1 MAKWLDQYEQG
12 GLVLKKKTKDN
23 YGTKP
28 NVNDVKVSAGP
39 NFVGEGYTAYNW
51 KSPAWGG
58 QFQMGG
64 SLPGSVGFMYARTQ
78 NPAPSNGKYAK
89 KTQASAQNG
98 QEMKY
103 YQDGLDFKPKSISQ
117 DGGLFNIDTRA
128 AQDATRNVIP
138 RKMTAAEKKE
148 AKASGDAARKRTAEK
163 TKEILAE
170 RKRNISQKGDLSTPG
185 SWHIEDKARLF
196 PSSVGG
202 AGEIFD
208 EYINPATYVGVLA
221 DALGESIAEKDP
233 KAIATSLALAAGTGA
248 LSGPAQAGLPGGS
261 VGALEALKT
270 PEAYDFGTSLTGL
283 ESAKNT
289 VLSGLQSI
297 AKPLQEG
304 AAADLFSLDKL
315 KAVAAPVGLTASE
328 QAYNAALDA
337 QSKYDKELSAF
348 NAMTGQIS
356 ADNIATR
363 IKAITSS
370 MTNAGFGESDIESAL
385 RQIGLLAVGGR
396 VGAMNGGIM
405 DVRRG
410 LVEIPGGYSGN
421 RYKQLLQLLEEA
433 RASQDMDKIKE
444 VESDLYREY
453 NKKKDGGL
461 MGLKMGG
468 MPMEMDYRM
477 GGFIP
482 VGSKERADDVPARL
496 SKNEFVMTADAVRA
510 AGGGSVN
517 EGAKRM
523 YQLMN
528 QLEGKL
534 A

>member
-1 MAKWLDQYEQG
+1 MAAGLGSFGISNPLIQRALVSG
-12 GLVLKKKTKDN
+12 GLNLF
-23 YGTKP
+23 
-28 NVNDVKVSAGP
+28 S
-39 NFVGEGYTAYNW
+39 
-51 KSPAWGG
+51 
-58 QFQMGG
+58 
-64 SLPGSVGFMYARTQ
+64 
-78 NPAPSNGKYAK
+78 
-89 KTQASAQNG
+89 QAS
-98 QEMKY
+98 QE
-103 YQDGLDFKPKSISQ
+103 G
-117 DGGLFNIDTRA
+117 
-128 AQDATRNVIP
+128 
-138 RKMTAAEKKE
+138 AAER
-148 AKASGDAARKRTAEK
+148 G
-163 TKEILAE
+163 
-170 RKRNISQKGDLSTPG
+170 
-185 SWHIEDKARLF
+185 
-196 PSSVGG
+196 
-202 AGEIFD
+202 
-208 EYINPATYVGVLA
+208 INPL
-221 DALGESIAEKDP
+221 
-233 KAIATSLALAAGTGA
+233 SLALAAGTGA
-248 LSGPAQAGLPGGS
+248 LSGPAQPGLPGGS
-261 VGALEALKT
+261 AGALEALKT
-270 PEAYDFGTSLTGL
+270 PEGYLDFATGSTVSGL
-283 ESAKNT
+283 DAAKNT
-289 VLSGLQSI
+289 VVSGLQSI

-315 KAVAAPVGLTASE
+315 KAIAAPVGLTATE

-337 QSKYDKELSAF
+337 QSKYDKELSAY
-348 NAMTGQIS
+348 NAMTGQLS

-370 MTNAGFGESDIESAL
+370 MTNAGFGTSDIESAL

-433 RASQDMDKIKE
+433 RASQDIDKIKE

-453 NKKKDGGL
+453 NKKKEGGL

-517 EGAKRM
+517 KGAQRM

>member
-1 MAKWLDQYEQG
+1 MGKVVKAITKPISKVLDKIVPNEIKPILPYAAALFPFLAPGAFGAMAG
-12 GLVLKKKTKDN
+12 GLGSFGISNPLIQRAL
-23 YGTKP
+23 
-28 NVNDVKVSAGP
+28 VS
-39 NFVGEGYTAYNW
+39 
-51 KSPAWGG
+51 GG
-58 QFQMGG
+58 LNLV
-64 SLPGSVGFMYARTQ
+64 S
-78 NPAPSNGKYAK
+78 
-89 KTQASAQNG
+89 QAS
-98 QEMKY
+98 QE
-103 YQDGLDFKPKSISQ
+103 G
-117 DGGLFNIDTRA
+117 
-128 AQDATRNVIP
+128 
-138 RKMTAAEKKE
+138 AAER
-148 AKASGDAARKRTAEK
+148 G
-163 TKEILAE
+163 
-170 RKRNISQKGDLSTPG
+170 
-185 SWHIEDKARLF
+185 
-196 PSSVGG
+196 
-202 AGEIFD
+202 
-208 EYINPATYVGVLA
+208 INPL
-221 DALGESIAEKDP
+221 
-233 KAIATSLALAAGTGA
+233 SLALAAGTGA
-248 LSGPAQAGLPGGS
+248 LSGPGS
-261 VGALEALKT
+261 TEALQGAQT
-270 PEAYDFGTSLTGL
+270 VGTSAAGNISAADLASKYAGIDSAAQLGYSPNLSFLDQAKNVGL
-283 ESAKNT
+283 EGLSKIAAPLEQGAK
-289 VLSGLQSI
+289 
-297 AKPLQEG
+297 
-304 AAADLFSLDKL
+304 ADLFSLDKL

-453 NKKKDGGL
+453 NKKKEGGL

-517 EGAKRM
+517 KGAQRM

>member
-1 MAKWLDQYEQG
+1 MGKVVKAITKPIAKVLDKVVPNEIKPALPFAAALFPFLAPGLMGSMAAGLGSFGISNPLIQRALVSG
-12 GLVLKKKTKDN
+12 GLNL
-23 YGTKP
+23 
-28 NVNDVKVSAGP
+28 VS
-39 NFVGEGYTAYNW
+39 
-51 KSPAWGG
+51 
-58 QFQMGG
+58 
-64 SLPGSVGFMYARTQ
+64 
-78 NPAPSNGKYAK
+78 
-89 KTQASAQNG
+89 QAS
-98 QEMKY
+98 QE
-103 YQDGLDFKPKSISQ
+103 G
-117 DGGLFNIDTRA
+117 
-128 AQDATRNVIP
+128 
-138 RKMTAAEKKE
+138 AAER
-148 AKASGDAARKRTAEK
+148 G
-163 TKEILAE
+163 
-170 RKRNISQKGDLSTPG
+170 
-185 SWHIEDKARLF
+185 
-196 PSSVGG
+196 
-202 AGEIFD
+202 
-208 EYINPATYVGVLA
+208 INPL
-221 DALGESIAEKDP
+221 
-233 KAIATSLALAAGTGA
+233 SLALAAGTGA

-315 KAVAAPVGLTASE
+315 KAVAAPIGITASE

-370 MTNAGFGESDIESAL
+370 MTNAGFGESDIEAAL

-453 NKKKDGGL
+453 NKKKEGGL

-517 EGAKRM
+517 KGAQRM

>member
-1 MAKWLDQYEQG
+1 MGKVVKAITKPISKVLDKIVPNEIKPVLPFAAALFPFLAPGLMGSMAAGLGSFGISNPLLQRALISG
-12 GLVLKKKTKDN
+12 GLNL
-23 YGTKP
+23 
-28 NVNDVKVSAGP
+28 VSQGSQ
-39 NFVGEGYTAYNW
+39 EG
-51 KSPAWGG
+51 
-58 QFQMGG
+58 
-64 SLPGSVGFMYARTQ
+64 
-78 NPAPSNGKYAK
+78 
-89 KTQASAQNG
+89 
-98 QEMKY
+98 
-103 YQDGLDFKPKSISQ
+103 
-117 DGGLFNIDTRA
+117 
-128 AQDATRNVIP
+128 
-138 RKMTAAEKKE
+138 AAER
-148 AKASGDAARKRTAEK
+148 G
-163 TKEILAE
+163 
-170 RKRNISQKGDLSTPG
+170 
-185 SWHIEDKARLF
+185 
-196 PSSVGG
+196 
-202 AGEIFD
+202 
-208 EYINPATYVGVLA
+208 INPL
-221 DALGESIAEKDP
+221 
-233 KAIATSLALAAGTGA
+233 SLALAAGTGA
-248 LSGPAQAGLPGGS
+248 LSGPAQVGLPGGS
-261 VGALEALKT
+261 TGALEALKT
-270 PEAYDFGTSLTGL
+270 PMDYYGLAPETGSLVD
-283 ESAKNT
+283 SAKNT

-315 KAVAAPVGLTASE
+315 KAVAAPIGLTATE

-337 QSKYDKELSAF
+337 QSKYDKELAAY
-348 NAMTGQIS
+348 NTMTGQIS
-356 ADNIATR
+356 ADNISKR

-370 MTNAGFGESDIESAL
+370 MTNAGFGESDIEAAL

-433 RASQDMDKIKE
+433 RASQDIDKIKE
-444 VESDLYREY
+444 VESDLFREY
-453 NKKKDGGL
+453 NKKKEGGL

-517 EGAKRM
+517 EGARRM

>member
-1 MAKWLDQYEQG
+1 MGSVVKAITKPISKVLDKIVPNEIKPILPYAAALFPFLAPGAFGAMAG
-12 GLVLKKKTKDN
+12 GLGSFGISNPLIQRAL
-23 YGTKP
+23 
-28 NVNDVKVSAGP
+28 VS
-39 NFVGEGYTAYNW
+39 
-51 KSPAWGG
+51 GG
-58 QFQMGG
+58 LNLF
-64 SLPGSVGFMYARTQ
+64 S
-78 NPAPSNGKYAK
+78 
-89 KTQASAQNG
+89 QAS
-98 QEMKY
+98 QE
-103 YQDGLDFKPKSISQ
+103 G
-117 DGGLFNIDTRA
+117 
-128 AQDATRNVIP
+128 
-138 RKMTAAEKKE
+138 AAER
-148 AKASGDAARKRTAEK
+148 G
-163 TKEILAE
+163 
-170 RKRNISQKGDLSTPG
+170 
-185 SWHIEDKARLF
+185 
-196 PSSVGG
+196 
-202 AGEIFD
+202 
-208 EYINPATYVGVLA
+208 INPL
-221 DALGESIAEKDP
+221 
-233 KAIATSLALAAGTGA
+233 SLALAAGTGA
-248 LSGPAQAGLPGGS
+248 LSGPAQPGLPGGS
-261 VGALEALKT
+261 AGALEALKT
-270 PEAYDFGTSLTGL
+270 PEGYLDFATGSTVSGL
-283 ESAKNT
+283 DAAKNT
-289 VLSGLQSI
+289 VVSGLQSL

-315 KAVAAPVGLTASE
+315 KAVAAPIGLTATE

-337 QSKYDKELSAF
+337 QSKYDKELAAY

-370 MTNAGFGESDIESAL
+370 MTNAGFGESDIEAAL

-433 RASQDMDKIKE
+433 RASQDIDKIKE

-453 NKKKDGGL
+453 NKKKEGGL

-517 EGAKRM
+517 KGAQRM

>member
-1 MAKWLDQYEQG
+1 MGKVVKAITKPIAKVLDKVIPNEIKPALPFAAALFPFLAPGLMGSMAAGLGSFGISNPLIQRGLLSG
-12 GLVLKKKTKDN
+12 GLNLI
-23 YGTKP
+23 
-28 NVNDVKVSAGP
+28 S
-39 NFVGEGYTAYNW
+39 
-51 KSPAWGG
+51 
-58 QFQMGG
+58 
-64 SLPGSVGFMYARTQ
+64 
-78 NPAPSNGKYAK
+78 
-89 KTQASAQNG
+89 QAS
-98 QEMKY
+98 QE
-103 YQDGLDFKPKSISQ
+103 G
-117 DGGLFNIDTRA
+117 A
-128 AQDATRNVIP
+128 AQR
-138 RKMTAAEKKE
+138 
-148 AKASGDAARKRTAEK
+148 G
-163 TKEILAE
+163 
-170 RKRNISQKGDLSTPG
+170 
-185 SWHIEDKARLF
+185 
-196 PSSVGG
+196 
-202 AGEIFD
+202 
-208 EYINPATYVGVLA
+208 INPL
-221 DALGESIAEKDP
+221 
-233 KAIATSLALAAGTGA
+233 SLALAAGTGA
-248 LSGPAQAGLPGGS
+248 LSGPAQAGLPDGS

-270 PEAYDFGTSLTGL
+270 PEAYDFGTSLTGI

-304 AAADLFSLDKL
+304 ASADLFSLDKL
-315 KAVAAPVGLTASE
+315 KAIAAPAGFAATE

-337 QSKYDKELSAF
+337 QSKYDKELADY
-348 NAMTGQIS
+348 NAMTGQMS
-356 ADNIATR
+356 ADSAARR

-370 MTNAGFGESDIESAL
+370 MTNAGFGESDIEAAL

-468 MPMEMDYRM
+468 VPMEMDYRM

-517 EGAKRM
+517 EGARRM

>member
-1 MAKWLDQYEQG
+1 MGKVVKAITKPIAKVLDKVVPNEIKPALPFAAALFPFLAPGLMGSMAAGLGSFGISNPLIQRALVSG
-12 GLVLKKKTKDN
+12 GLNL
-23 YGTKP
+23 
-28 NVNDVKVSAGP
+28 VS
-39 NFVGEGYTAYNW
+39 
-51 KSPAWGG
+51 
-58 QFQMGG
+58 
-64 SLPGSVGFMYARTQ
+64 
-78 NPAPSNGKYAK
+78 
-89 KTQASAQNG
+89 QAS
-98 QEMKY
+98 QE
-103 YQDGLDFKPKSISQ
+103 G
-117 DGGLFNIDTRA
+117 
-128 AQDATRNVIP
+128 
-138 RKMTAAEKKE
+138 AAER
-148 AKASGDAARKRTAEK
+148 G
-163 TKEILAE
+163 
-170 RKRNISQKGDLSTPG
+170 
-185 SWHIEDKARLF
+185 
-196 PSSVGG
+196 
-202 AGEIFD
+202 
-208 EYINPATYVGVLA
+208 INPL
-221 DALGESIAEKDP
+221 
-233 KAIATSLALAAGTGA
+233 SLALAAGTGA

-337 QSKYDKELSAF
+337 QSKYDKELAAY

-453 NKKKDGGL
+453 NKKKEGGL

-468 MPMEMDYRM
+468 VPMEMDYRM

-517 EGAKRM
+517 KGAQRM

>member
-1 MAKWLDQYEQG
+1 MGKVVKAITKPIAKVLDKVIPNEIKPALPFAAALFPFLAPGLMGSMAAGLGSFGISNPLLQRALISG
-12 GLVLKKKTKDN
+12 GLNL
-23 YGTKP
+23 
-28 NVNDVKVSAGP
+28 VSQGSQ
-39 NFVGEGYTAYNW
+39 EG
-51 KSPAWGG
+51 
-58 QFQMGG
+58 
-64 SLPGSVGFMYARTQ
+64 
-78 NPAPSNGKYAK
+78 
-89 KTQASAQNG
+89 
-98 QEMKY
+98 
-103 YQDGLDFKPKSISQ
+103 
-117 DGGLFNIDTRA
+117 
-128 AQDATRNVIP
+128 
-138 RKMTAAEKKE
+138 AAER
-148 AKASGDAARKRTAEK
+148 G
-163 TKEILAE
+163 
-170 RKRNISQKGDLSTPG
+170 
-185 SWHIEDKARLF
+185 
-196 PSSVGG
+196 
-202 AGEIFD
+202 
-208 EYINPATYVGVLA
+208 INPL
-221 DALGESIAEKDP
+221 
-233 KAIATSLALAAGTGA
+233 SLALAAGTGA

-270 PEAYDFGTSLTGL
+270 PEAYDFGTSLTGI
-283 ESAKNT
+283 ESAKNS

-315 KAVAAPVGLTASE
+315 KAVAAPTGFAATE

-337 QSKYDKELSAF
+337 QSKYDKELSAY
-348 NAMTGQIS
+348 NTMTGQIS
-356 ADNIATR
+356 ADNISRR

-410 LVEIPGGYSGN
+410 LVDVPGGYSGN

-433 RASQDMDKIKE
+433 RSSGDMDKIKE
-444 VESDLYREY
+444 VESDIYREY
-453 NKKKDGGL
+453 NKKETGGSVDGLKALKQKIKDYSNFKKEKKAYEQDDEDFYNEREKKIEQRQFQDYKNRVYGIEAKNGGL

-468 MPMEMDYRM
+468 TPVEMDYRM

-517 EGAKRM
+517 EGAQRM

-528 QLEGKL
+528 QLEGSL

>member
-1 MAKWLDQYEQG
+1 MGKVVKAITKPISKVLDKIVPNEIKPILPYAAALFPFLAPGAFGAMAG
-12 GLVLKKKTKDN
+12 GLGSFGISNPLIQRAL
-23 YGTKP
+23 
-28 NVNDVKVSAGP
+28 VS
-39 NFVGEGYTAYNW
+39 
-51 KSPAWGG
+51 GG
-58 QFQMGG
+58 LNLF
-64 SLPGSVGFMYARTQ
+64 S
-78 NPAPSNGKYAK
+78 
-89 KTQASAQNG
+89 QAS
-98 QEMKY
+98 QE
-103 YQDGLDFKPKSISQ
+103 G
-117 DGGLFNIDTRA
+117 
-128 AQDATRNVIP
+128 
-138 RKMTAAEKKE
+138 AAER
-148 AKASGDAARKRTAEK
+148 G
-163 TKEILAE
+163 
-170 RKRNISQKGDLSTPG
+170 
-185 SWHIEDKARLF
+185 
-196 PSSVGG
+196 
-202 AGEIFD
+202 
-208 EYINPATYVGVLA
+208 INPL
-221 DALGESIAEKDP
+221 
-233 KAIATSLALAAGTGA
+233 SLALAAGTGA
-248 LSGPAQAGLPGGS
+248 LSGPAQPGLPGGS
-261 VGALEALKT
+261 AGALEALKT
-270 PEAYDFGTSLTGL
+270 PEGYLDFATGSTVSGL
-283 ESAKNT
+283 DAAKNT
-289 VLSGLQSI
+289 VVSGLQSL

-315 KAVAAPVGLTASE
+315 KAVAAPIGLTATE

-337 QSKYDKELSAF
+337 QSKYDKELAAY

-370 MTNAGFGESDIESAL
+370 MTNAGFGESDIEAAL

-433 RASQDMDKIKE
+433 RASQDIDKIKE

-461 MGLKMGG
+461 MGLKIGG
-468 MPMEMDYRM
+468 VPMEMDYRM

-517 EGAKRM
+517 KGAQRM

>member
-1 MAKWLDQYEQG
+1 MGKVVKAITKPISKVLDKVIPNEIKPALPFAAALFPFLAPGLMGSMAAGLGSFGISNPLIQRALVSG
-12 GLVLKKKTKDN
+12 GLNL
-23 YGTKP
+23 
-28 NVNDVKVSAGP
+28 VS
-39 NFVGEGYTAYNW
+39 
-51 KSPAWGG
+51 
-58 QFQMGG
+58 
-64 SLPGSVGFMYARTQ
+64 
-78 NPAPSNGKYAK
+78 
-89 KTQASAQNG
+89 QAS
-98 QEMKY
+98 QE
-103 YQDGLDFKPKSISQ
+103 G
-117 DGGLFNIDTRA
+117 
-128 AQDATRNVIP
+128 
-138 RKMTAAEKKE
+138 AAER
-148 AKASGDAARKRTAEK
+148 G
-163 TKEILAE
+163 
-170 RKRNISQKGDLSTPG
+170 
-185 SWHIEDKARLF
+185 
-196 PSSVGG
+196 
-202 AGEIFD
+202 
-208 EYINPATYVGVLA
+208 INPL
-221 DALGESIAEKDP
+221 
-233 KAIATSLALAAGTGA
+233 SLALAAGTGA
-248 LSGPAQAGLPGGS
+248 FSGPGAAETLQGAQS
-261 VGALEALKT
+261 VG
-270 PEAYDFGTSLTGL
+270 TSAAGNISAADLASKYAGIDSATQLGYSPNLSFLDQAKNVGL
-283 ESAKNT
+283 EGLSKIAAPLEQGAK
-289 VLSGLQSI
+289 
-297 AKPLQEG
+297 
-304 AAADLFSLDKL
+304 ADLFSLDKL
-315 KAVAAPVGLTASE
+315 KAVAAPIGITASE

-370 MTNAGFGESDIESAL
+370 MTNAGFGESDIEAAL

-453 NKKKDGGL
+453 NKKKEGGL

-517 EGAKRM
+517 KGAQRM